1 MIELLRQLDIFDG
14 VDDETLQEFASKGSE
29 EHLAVGEPVWVE
41 GKSIERFMVLA
52 EGTVEWSRTINGVDI
67 VVGERGAP
75 TYAGA
80 TNLLTGDPDCGQRP
94 RAHAASADRV
104 GRRHLPSVSA

>member
-1 MIELLRQLDIFDG
+1 
-14 VDDETLQEFASKGSE
+14 
-29 EHLAVGEPVWVE
+29 
-41 GKSIERFMVLA
+41 MVLA

-80 TNLLTGDPDCGQRP
+80 TNLLTGDPTVASG
-94 RAHAASADRV
+94 HALTPLPADRV
-104 GRRHLPSVSA
+104 GRRHASANSCTTTRPR